1 MRPMNYSQSIIY
13 KIACRNAA
21 VTDIYIGSTCSFRA
35 RKCQHKNA
43 CTNENRPSYNLKIY
57 QFIRENGGWQNFDM
71 IQIEQYAAADKRSLH
86 SRERFWIE
94 QLQPSLNS
102 EIPTRT
108 AQEWRQDN
116 REAIAAQKKQY
127 REDNKVSISAK
138 GKQYYQAKKDIQTCV
153 CGQEYNYGKSSTRK
167 NHYRSQKHQAFVSAL
182 WALLSNGQM

>member
-116 REAIAAQKKQY
+116 REAIKQY
-127 REDNKVSISAK
+127 YQANREAIAAK
-138 GKQYYQAKKDIQTCV
+138 GKQYYRDKKDLQTCI
-153 CGQEYNYGKSSTRK
+153 CGSDYNYGTSDHRK
-167 NHYRSQKHQAFVSAL
+167 KHYRTQKHQAFVSAL
-182 WALLSNGQM
+182 WALLNPVEG